1 MKALKVV
8 FLTTVFVSAT
18 AFGQSFT
25 LEQVMSSPFPTQL
38 TPASHAN
45 VVAWVFN
52 NKGSDNV
59 WIATAPDYV
68 GRQITHY
75 SGDDGQRIASLKL
88 TPDGRTLVY
97 ARGSELNGAGRSA
110 NPLSLPAQPKQ
121 QVWAAVVE
129 NGEPR
134 LLGDMGC
141 EEEGCEDIQIS
152 PDGRYA
158 VWETKHELWL
168 APVNAQGGATAK
180 QLTDIRGEL
189 SWPQWS
195 PDGRRIAFRVNRQSH
210 SLIAIGN
217 LVPNLDQAFAGDS
230 TNKTEA
236 AGAGKKEQAP
246 LLADVHYIAPSTE
259 RDRFPRWSPDGR
271 EIVFIRTP
279 GQENHLPLIPVRPTP
294 WSLWVADTNAYT
306 AHSIWQSGQGARD
319 SLPPFAG
326 ESLQFAGDRIVF
338 VSEQTD
344 RNHLYSIPISGGQAV
359 ELTPGD
365 FDVEDVTPNDSAR
378 TTIYFSSNQN
388 DVDRRHLWKIDARGG
403 TPQQA
408 ITRGETIEW
417 SPVLSSDGQVFCLG
431 SSATTPALAYR
442 VTNSGRE
449 LLAKDALPKDFP
461 SAQLVVPKQVI
472 FKSSDGYTIHGQL
485 FTPRNQTGRGAA
497 LIFAHGGPMR
507 QMVLGF
513 HYMYYYHNAYAENEY
528 LASLGY
534 TVLSVNYR
542 LGIMYGHDFRQ
553 PPNSVWRGAFEYND
567 VLAGAH
573 YLETLPNVDPQRIGL
588 WGGSYGGFLTA
599 MGLARNSDIF
609 KAGVDFHGV
618 HDWSMFLSHWEDDA
632 NAAPDLKDAQKL
644 AWESSPDSSINKW
657 RSPVLLIQGDDD
669 RNVPFNQTVDLAQRL
684 KKQGVEYEE
693 IVYPDEIHD
702 LLLWRDWVNSYKA
715 GAAFFDRKLKAH

>member
-1 MKALKVV
+1 MKAFKVFV
-8 FLTTVFVSAT
+8 LATVFVSSA
-18 AFGQSFT
+18 AFSQSFT

-38 TPASHAN
+38 TAASHAN

-59 WIATAPDYV
+59 WIATGPEYV
-68 GRQITHY
+68 GRQVTHY

-88 TPDGRTLVY
+88 TPDGRTLIY

-121 QVWAAVVE
+121 QVWAAAVE

-189 SWPQWS
+189 SWPQWA
-195 PDGRRIAFRVNRQSH
+195 PDGKRIAFRVNRQSH
-210 SLIAIGN
+210 SLVAIGD
-217 LVPNLDQAFAGDS
+217 LIPNLDQAFSGES
-230 TNKTEA
+230 TNRTESSS
-236 AGAGKKEQAP
+236 AGKKEQPP
-246 LLADVHYIAPSTE
+246 LLSDVHYIAPSTE

-279 GQENHLPLIPVRPTP
+279 GEENHLPLIPVRPTP
-294 WSLWVADTNAYT
+294 WSLWVADTNTYT
-306 AHSIWQSGQGARD
+306 AHSIWQSGQGPRD

-326 ESLQFAGDRIVF
+326 ESLQVAGDRIVF
-338 VSEQTD
+338 VSEQTN

-365 FDVEDVTPNDSAR
+365 FDVEDVTPNETGR

-388 DVDRRHLWKIDARGG
+388 DVDRRHLWKVDAKGG
-403 TPQQA
+403 SPQQA

-417 SPVLSSDGQVFCLG
+417 SPVLSADAQIFCLG

-461 SAQLVVPKQVI
+461 SAHLVTPKQVI

-485 FTPRNQTGRGAA
+485 FIPRNQSGRGPA
-497 LIFAHGGPMR
+497 LIFTHGGPSR
-507 QMVLGF
+507 QMLLGF

-528 LASLGY
+528 LANCGY

-553 PPNSVWRGAFEYND
+553 PEHSVWRGASEYND
-567 VLAGAH
+567 VVAGAQ
-573 YLETLPNVDPQRIGL
+573 YLQSLPNVDPQRIGL

-618 HDWSMFLSHWEDDA
+618 HDWSMFLSRWEDDA
-632 NAAPDLKDAQKL
+632 NAAPDLKEAQKL
-644 AWESSPDSSINKW
+644 AWESSPDSSIDKW
-657 RSPVLLIQGDDD
+657 RSPVLLIHGDDD
-669 RNVPFNQTVDLAQRL
+669 RNVNFNQSVDLVQRL

-693 IVYPDEIHD
+693 IIYPDEIHD

-715 GAAFFDRKLKAH
+715 GAAFFDRKLRTQ